1 MVAGTGSRTDL
12 EVERARH
19 ARRVSP
25 VARTL
30 SDIRSE
36 GGGMIA
42 GTWRA
47 ATSSENA
54 DAYLEY
60 LNDTGVSAC
69 EATPGNR
76 GVYVLL
82 RQKGLM

>member
-1 MVAGTGSRTDL
+1 
-12 EVERARH
+12 
-19 ARRVSP
+19 
-25 VARTL
+25 
-30 SDIRSE
+30 
-36 GGGMIA
+36 MIA